1 MSGQRDDAPG
11 DAYDEQPTRTIEE
24 RDTAGART
32 APWSPAQI
40 IGLIVG
46 IGFVVLGVAAVVR
59 TGFDTSHIYS
69 PHVVVW
75 QLPQSP
81 LFALI
86 EIAYGVL
93 LIAASVVPGGMRSLM
108 GLLGAIALAFGLV
121 IVVGSTPTRLNHWL
135 GVTHRNGWLFVIVGA
150 VVLLAAILSP
160 VFGGG
165 RSHRHVRVVHSA
177 A

>member
-1 MSGQRDDAPG
+1 MSRQRDDVV
-11 DAYDEQPTRTIEE
+11 DEAYDDQPTRTVEE
-24 RDTAGART
+24 RDTTGAHM

-59 TGFDTSHIYS
+59 TGFDTSHIYT

-75 QLPQSP
+75 HLSTSP
-81 LFALI
+81 LFAVI
-86 EIAYGVL
+86 EIAFGVL
-93 LIAASVVPGGMRSLM
+93 MIFASVVPGGSRSLM

-135 GVTHRNGWLFVIVGA
+135 AVTHRNGWLFVIVGA